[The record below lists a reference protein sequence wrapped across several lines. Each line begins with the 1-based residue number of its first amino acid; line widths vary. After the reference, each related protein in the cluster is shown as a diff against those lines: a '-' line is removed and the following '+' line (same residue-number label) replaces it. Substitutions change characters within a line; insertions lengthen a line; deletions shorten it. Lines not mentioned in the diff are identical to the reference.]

1 MRSLKLNR
9 FTQPA
14 FYQLAFAACIMAL
27 VMLWPHHAFASTSGG
42 GLPYESYLTQIRQSA
57 TGPIAYA
64 FAIVG
69 IVAAGGVLVLGGDLN
84 GFVRTLMML
93 VLVVSLLVG
102 ANAMLSSISSGG
114 AMIAMANPA
123 SNHIVSHWA

>member
-1 MRSLKLNR
+1 MNTLRLSQVRN
-9 FTQPA
+9 PA
-14 FYQLAFAACIMAL
+14 YLELAL
-27 VMLWPHHAFASTSGG
+27 VAAIILLAMLWPHSAYASTSGG

-114 AMIAMANPA
+114 AMISSVA
-123 SNHIVSHWA
+123 SVASHGQ